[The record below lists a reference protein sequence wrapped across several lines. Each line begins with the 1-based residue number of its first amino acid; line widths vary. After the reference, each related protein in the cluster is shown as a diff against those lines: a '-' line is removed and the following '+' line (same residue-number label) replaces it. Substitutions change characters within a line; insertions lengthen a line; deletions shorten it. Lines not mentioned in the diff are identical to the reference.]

1 MYQGSTGP
9 LAVIMGPL
17 HLQYNYWYFH
27 SVWKSQKILA
37 SFWKTEACGQR
48 VLPNRSFFIG
58 QKLMEN
64 AKVEKY
70 KWDIM
75 SDFQTLWW
83 LRYDPD
89 SGWLIL
95 AFLGPK
101 GIAVNRSGHLVVVDN
116 RASCIFVFQPNGK
129 LVQKF
134 GCRGSEPGK
143 LAGPHFVAIDSQD
156 HIIVSDFH
164 NHSIKVSSTQK

>member
-1 MYQGSTGP
+1 MFNFGEF
-9 LAVIMGPL
+9 L
-17 HLQYNYWYFH
+17 
-27 SVWKSQKILA
+27 
-37 SFWKTEACGQR
+37 KTWSCCQT
-48 VLPNRSFFIG
+48 VLPDMSLLIG
-58 QKLMEN
+58 HKLTENPKIQK
-64 AKVEKY
+64 
-70 KWDIM
+70 DIM
-75 SDFQTLWW
+75 SDFQILWW

>member
-1 MYQGSTGP
+1 MRHETY
-9 LAVIMGPL
+9 
-17 HLQYNYWYFH
+17 
-27 SVWKSQKILA
+27 
-37 SFWKTEACGQR
+37 GQT
-48 VLPNRSFFIG
+48 VLPDIDRSLFIE

-75 SDFQTLWW
+75 SDFQTFWW